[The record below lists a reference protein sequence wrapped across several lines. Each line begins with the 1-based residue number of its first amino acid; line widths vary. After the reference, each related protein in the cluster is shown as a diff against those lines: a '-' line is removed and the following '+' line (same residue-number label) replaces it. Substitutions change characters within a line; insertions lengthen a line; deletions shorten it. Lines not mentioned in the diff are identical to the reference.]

1 MGNEDGLIHYNKFMR
16 LISSKKKRDINDEL
30 VSRHFLTNDLR
41 DLLEIIEKLRNNS
54 KENKIMV
61 NLTDSRL
68 TDWFEKGN

>member
-1 MGNEDGLIHYNKFMR
+1 MR

-68 TDWFEKGN
+68 TD